1 MKKKIPSEKEI
12 INGVVLGSKD
22 PAKNPPDPAEAE
34 SQEEPEEPEKP
45 EETKPKKKTKE
56 ETEPKKKTSG
66 IIMLIIDTHEPWD
79 VDAPKG
85 FFDIKQKKL
94 AENKKLEHLVCLNKK
109 IGNYINCIASNGIS
123 GYFPERDD
131 LSDYNYRIQIITDF
145 NPDKEYLD
153 AIEKTNVK
161 VIYFLLQY

>member
-1 MKKKIPSEKEI
+1 MLIELDKIDHIVIDDNNKC
-12 INGVVLGSKD
+12 
-22 PAKNPPDPAEAE
+22 
-34 SQEEPEEPEKP
+34 
-45 EETKPKKKTKE
+45 
-56 ETEPKKKTSG
+56 

-85 FFDIKQKKL
+85 IFDIKQKKL

-153 AIEKTNVK
+153 AIEKTNQFYARQTNRLTIVQETK
-161 VIYFLLQY
+161 IK